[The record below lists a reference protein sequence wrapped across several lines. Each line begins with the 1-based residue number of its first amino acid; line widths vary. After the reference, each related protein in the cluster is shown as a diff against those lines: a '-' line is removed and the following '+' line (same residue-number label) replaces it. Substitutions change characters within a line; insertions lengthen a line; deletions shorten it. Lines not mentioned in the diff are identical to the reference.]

1 MTRRR
6 HKLIAALAV
15 LGLLVSL
22 LPRAAVARTQVGN
35 ICTVYG
41 QKEMPI
47 IGIGLIV
54 GLNRT
59 GDGSKN
65 APAMRALASTLR
77 YLNNPIESAKDL
89 SDATNVAMVAI
100 SATIPKEGASRG
112 QRLDC
117 YVTSTFGAKSLKG
130 GRLLISPVRGPN
142 VRDTAVVGLASGPV
156 VIEDTDV
163 LTSGRVPGGIILER
177 DFRTSFI
184 DRTHGNKVTLVVD
197 PAHATFGVA
206 WHIAEQINNDVYTV
220 LHTKPATAL
229 GPDRIEVLV
238 PDLYRD
244 DPVAFLA
251 WLLKIDVMS
260 PQTEARV
267 SVNTKSKTIVIH
279 GDVQISPV
287 VISQK
292 SIKVEVS
299 AGTEERAPFVTINSQ
314 GQDNPQQLDELMKG
328 LHELKVPNEDV
339 ISIVRELYYSGNLHA
354 VYEEH

>member
-156 VIEDTDV
+156 VIEDPDV